1 MSCTIIALCF
11 VSCCVE
17 AKDIAPASNTH
28 THTQSLLNQEGLS
41 QVQAVANMTEQALQ
55 QGEYAK
61 ATQLWG
67 EAEDT
72 IETVCST
79 HHTMKWQ
86 FLMDESV

>member
-1 MSCTIIALCF
+1 MWKQRIL
-11 VSCCVE
+11 
-17 AKDIAPASNTH
+17 H
-28 THTQSLLNQEGLS
+28 LHQTHTQSLLNQEGLS

-86 FLMDESV
+86 FLMDEKDALNR